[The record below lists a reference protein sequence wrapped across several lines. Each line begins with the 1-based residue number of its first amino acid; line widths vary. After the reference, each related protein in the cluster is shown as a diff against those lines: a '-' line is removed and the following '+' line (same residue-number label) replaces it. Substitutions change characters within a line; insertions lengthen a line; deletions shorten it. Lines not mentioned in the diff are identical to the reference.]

1 MLIKNAQQRIPLRA
15 LSADAAAPDRAAA
28 IASSAGG
35 KGKLFQKRLSGLRL
49 HLGRRRAWCPMNV
62 RTYLD
67 TTMRDFVL
75 VTCEH
80 GGNEIPADHAA
91 LFRGWEP
98 VLDSHRG
105 FDRGALMMA
114 RDLADA
120 FDAPLVVSTTSRLL
134 IDLNRSLTNPRVWSG
149 ASRTLCA
156 ADKAR
161 IVQAHYAPYRQQAEA
176 WVREG
181 VTAGCRVVHLSSH
194 SFTPVL
200 DGQVRT
206 ADAGL
211 LYDPARA
218 GEVELAARW
227 KAALVER
234 HPVLRVR
241 RNYPYAGKNDGLT
254 ASLRRRYPADRY
266 VGIEL
271 ELNQALVVEGAQRW
285 QDIRT
290 LMVAS
295 LQAALH

>member
-1 MLIKNAQQRIPLRA
+1 
-15 LSADAAAPDRAAA
+15 
-28 IASSAGG
+28 
-35 KGKLFQKRLSGLRL
+35 
-49 HLGRRRAWCPMNV
+49 
-62 RTYLD
+62 
-67 TTMRDFVL
+67 MRDFML

-80 GGNEIPADHAA
+80 GGNDIPASHAA

-105 FDRGALMMA
+105 FDRGALVMA

-120 FDAPLVVSTTSRLL
+120 FDAPLVASTTSRLL
-134 IDLNRSLTNPRVWSG
+134 IDLNRSLSNPKVWSS

-161 IVQAHYAPYRQQAEA
+161 IVQAYYAPYRQRAET
-176 WVREG
+176 WVHEG
-181 VTAGCRVVHLSSH
+181 VSSGFRVVHLSSH

-211 LYDPARA
+211 LYDPTRA
-218 GEVELAARW
+218 GEVDLAAHW
-227 KAALVER
+227 KGALVER
-234 HPVLRVR
+234 QPALRVR

-271 ELNQALVVEGAQRW
+271 ELNQALMVEGEQRW
-285 QDIRT
+285 QDIRA

-295 LQAALH
+295 LKAALR